1 MEAGGSKRVPLC
13 DYTQLRNYASLC
25 YNNEKVL
32 PGRWTMDNPI
42 LFLVTIAIAVVG
54 EVVIFEAI
62 NTSGITG
69 ITALLLAAA
78 LPGSLVLSALGFLK
92 SK

>member
-1 MEAGGSKRVPLC
+1 
-13 DYTQLRNYASLC
+13 
-25 YNNEKVL
+25 
-32 PGRWTMDNPI
+32 MDNPI

-54 EVVIFEAI
+54 EVVIIEAI